1 MNKITLLLIL
11 VTQFSFAQSM
21 SQFMYQMYMKII
33 HSVVHRDHH
42 NNNYDLDTNVLTIQT
57 DNASL
62 TNLKFTAQIRF
73 QKCCR

>member
-21 SQFMYQMYMKII
+21 SQFTVSDVYEN
-33 HSVVHRDHH
+33 HTLCGSPDGAHFP
-42 NNNYDLDTNVLTIQT
+42 NNNYDSETNTLTIQT

-62 TNLKFTAQIRF
+62 TNLKFAAQIRN
-73 QKCCR
+73 